1 MSKKAFEHAA
11 SGSVHLI
18 AQVKANQPALHHAIA
33 ELCNTVAPLD
43 INQTTD
49 KKCRSRDETRIVEV
63 FALGNSLADTEWDG
77 HISAVIRVNR
87 DVLTR
92 SAITGLWRSTSE
104 TALFVSDVV
113 LPAAQCA
120 KAIRDHWSI
129 ENRSHYVRDS
139 SFAEDMA
146 GRQRRGRANSPP
158 VSMLLVWTAPGGI
171 ERARMRSCE

>member
-11 SGSVHLI
+11 TGGVHLI

-33 ELCNTVAPLD
+33 ALSDTAAPVD
-43 INQTTD
+43 STQTAD
-49 KKCRSRDETRIVEV
+49 KKRRSRDETRMVEV
-63 FALGNSLADTEWDG
+63 FAPGNSLADTEWDG
-77 HISAVIRVNR
+77 RVSAVIRVNR

-129 ENRSHYVRDS
+129 ESVLQKHTERS
-139 SFAEDMA
+139 
-146 GRQRRGRANSPP
+146 SP
-158 VSMLLVWTAPGGI
+158 
-171 ERARMRSCE
+171 